1 MDNLVNSSGSA
12 PTFLVLLV
20 VAPIMVTGIW
30 LIAAESLLGSE
41 SRITRSIR
49 ELELLFL
56 WIVLA
61 ALLLISLGL
70 QYWGILRTPILVLVA
85 IVLFFTLTQIKRRK
99 QISIYQKAKLE
110 AELPIMIQFLTL
122 LIASGISPI
131 RALQIFSNRTRSNIS
146 KRAQE
151 IVSDVMSGLPIAAAI
166 DNFVRATDSSGA
178 RRFGNS
184 LIVAIERGSPLTP
197 ILSALVRDCRVDEKN
212 AMLRKA
218 GKSEILLMVPVVF
231 LLLPISVLF
240 ALFPSISQLR

>member
-1 MDNLVNSSGSA
+1 LDNLVNSSGSA

-30 LIAAESLLGSE
+30 LIAAESLLGRE

-49 ELELLFL
+49 EIELLFL

-61 ALLLISLGL
+61 SLLLVSLGL
-70 QYWGILRTPILVLVA
+70 QFWGILRTPILVLAA
-85 IVLFFTLTQIKRRK
+85 IVLLYTLTQIQRRK
-99 QISIYQKAKLE
+99 QSAIYEKAKLE

-122 LIASGISPI
+122 LISSGISPL
-131 RALQIFSNRTRSNIS
+131 RALQIFASRTSSNIS
-146 KRAQE
+146 RRVQA
-151 IVSDVMSGLPIAAAI
+151 IVDDVMSGLPISAAI
-166 DNFVRATDSSGA
+166 DNFVRSADTSGA
-178 RRFGNS
+178 RRFGNT

-197 ILSALVRDCRVDEKN
+197 ILSALVRDCRVDSKN